1 MAIVPTYPCIQQ
13 NPLFPPD
20 NPSGIEAFKNV

>member
-13 NPLFPPD
+13 TSLTPTD
-20 NPSGIEAFKNV
+20 DQSGKEAFKNV